1 MSIFNKFKK
10 MTGPERKPKT
20 ASKSAVKE
28 KKAEAVEEAA
38 VRPARLPARQEKR
51 TEAAPTEAK
60 AKISDTAWRI
70 LKYPRVSEKSALL
83 AEANQYVFNVFPKAN
98 KIEIK
103 QAVEKLY
110 NVTVKQVRVVNIPP
124 KKRRLGRTEG
134 FRKGLKTGY
143 RKAIVALKKGQT
155 IDIMPH

>member
-10 MTGPERKPKT
+10 IAGPEGKPKT
-20 ASKSAVKE
+20 TSKSVVKE
-28 KKAEAVEEAA
+28 KKAEAVE
-38 VRPARLPARQEKR
+38 PAEVKPEKR
-51 TEAAPTEAK
+51 TGATSTGTK
-60 AKISDTAWRI
+60 AKISDTAWGI
-70 LKYPRVSEKSALL
+70 LKNPRVSEKSALL
-83 AEANQYVFNVFPKAN
+83 TEAN

-103 QAVEKLY
+103 RAVEKLY
-110 NVTVKQVRVVNIPP
+110 NVTVERVRVINIPP

>member
-1 MSIFNKFKK
+1 MSIFNKLKK
-10 MTGPERKPKT
+10 MTGPEWKPKT
-20 ASKSAVKE
+20 ASKPAAKA
-28 KKAEAVEEAA
+28 KKVETVEEAA
-38 VRPARLPARQEKR
+38 MSAARPEKR
-51 TEAAPTEAK
+51 TGAAPTETK
-60 AKISDTAWRI
+60 AKIGDTAWRI
-70 LKYPRVSEKSALL
+70 LKNPRVSEKSALL
-83 AEANQYVFNVFPKAN
+83 TEVNQYVFNVFPKAN

-103 QAVEKLY
+103 RAVEKLY
-110 NVTVKQVRVVNIPP
+110 NVKVERVRVVNIPP

>member
-10 MTGPERKPKT
+10 IAGPEGKPKT
-20 ASKSAVKE
+20 TSKSVVKE
-28 KKAEAVEEAA
+28 KKAEAVE
-38 VRPARLPARQEKR
+38 PAEVKPEKR
-51 TEAAPTEAK
+51 TGAISTGTK
-60 AKISDTAWRI
+60 AKTSDTAWRI
-70 LKYPRVSEKSALL
+70 LKNPRVSEKSALL
-83 AEANQYVFNVFPKAN
+83 TEANQYVFNVFPKAN

-103 QAVEKLY
+103 RAVEKLY
-110 NVTVKQVRVVNIPP
+110 NVTVERVRVINIPP

-155 IDIMPH
+155 IDTMPH